1 MTKKYRVKGK
11 VNSPFILSG
20 MHFAVDSD
28 MDFCINENEIE
39 FIKERVSVLEL
50 IDLSKKAVETPK
62 PVLEEPK
69 TESEE
74 KPKGVKNERQKSNSA
89 SKAKHKE
96 NLQLA

>member
-20 MHFAVDSD
+20 LYFAIDSD

-39 FIKERVSVLEL
+39 FVKERVSISEL
-50 IDLSKKAVETPK
+50 IDLSKKAIESPE
-62 PVLEEPK
+62 PVLEEQPK
-69 TESEE
+69 TES

-89 SKAKHKE
+89 SKAKHQE
-96 NLQLA
+96 SI

>member
-20 MHFAVDSD
+20 LYFEIDSD
-28 MDFCINENEIE
+28 MDFCISENEIQ
-39 FIKERVSVLEL
+39 FVKERISISEL
-50 IDLSKKAVETPK
+50 IDLSEKAVETPE
-62 PVLEEPK
+62 PVLEEQPK
-69 TESEE
+69 TES
-74 KPKGVKNERQKSNSA
+74 KPKGVKNGQKSNSA

>member
-20 MHFAVDSD
+20 LHFAIDSD

-39 FIKERVSVLEL
+39 FVKERVSISEL
-50 IDLSKKAVETPK
+50 IDLSKKAIESPE
-62 PVLEEPK
+62 PVLEVQPK
-69 TESEE
+69 TES

-89 SKAKHKE
+89 RKAKHQE
-96 NLQLA
+96 SI

>member
-20 MHFAVDSD
+20 LYFAIDSD

-39 FIKERVSVLEL
+39 FVKERVSISEL
-50 IDLSKKAVETPK
+50 IDLSKKAIESPE
-62 PVLEEPK
+62 PVLEEQPK
-69 TESEE
+69 PEI

-89 SKAKHKE
+89 SKAK
-96 NLQLA
+96 LQERV

>member
-20 MHFAVDSD
+20 LHFAIDSD
-28 MDFCINENEIE
+28 MDFCINESEIE
-39 FIKERVSVLEL
+39 FVKERVSISEL
-50 IDLSKKAVETPK
+50 IDLSKKAIESPE
-62 PVLEEPK
+62 PVLEEQPK
-69 TESEE
+69 TES
-74 KPKGVKNERQKSNSA
+74 KPKGVKNGQKSNSS

>member
-20 MHFAVDSD
+20 LHFAIDSD
-28 MDFCINENEIE
+28 MDFCINESEIE
-39 FIKERVSVLEL
+39 FVKERVSISEL
-50 IDLSKKAVETPK
+50 IDLSKKAVETPE
-62 PVLEEPK
+62 PVLEEQPK
-69 TESEE
+69 TES
-74 KPKGVKNERQKSNSA
+74 KPKGVKNGQKSNSA

>member
-20 MHFAVDSD
+20 LYFAIDSD
-28 MDFCINENEIE
+28 MDFCINESEIQ
-39 FIKERVSVLEL
+39 FVKERVSISEL
-50 IDLSKKAVETPK
+50 IDLSKKAIESPE
-62 PVLEEPK
+62 PVLEEQPK
-69 TESEE
+69 TES
-74 KPKGVKNERQKSNSA
+74 KPKGVKNGQKSNSA

>member
-39 FIKERVSVLEL
+39 FIKERVSVSEL

-69 TESEE
+69 TES
-74 KPKGVKNERQKSNSA
+74 KPKGVKNGQKSNSA

>member
-20 MHFAVDSD
+20 LHFAIDSD

-39 FIKERVSVLEL
+39 FVKERVSISEL
-50 IDLSKKAVETPK
+50 IDLSKKAIESPE
-62 PVLEEPK
+62 PVLEEQPK
-69 TESEE
+69 TES
-74 KPKGVKNERQKSNSA
+74 KPKGVKNGQKSNSA

>member
-20 MHFAVDSD
+20 MHFAIDSD

-39 FIKERVSVLEL
+39 FIKERVSVSEL

-62 PVLEEPK
+62 PVLEEQPK
-69 TESEE
+69 TES
-74 KPKGVKNERQKSNSA
+74 KPKGVNNERQKSSSS

-96 NLQLA
+96 NI